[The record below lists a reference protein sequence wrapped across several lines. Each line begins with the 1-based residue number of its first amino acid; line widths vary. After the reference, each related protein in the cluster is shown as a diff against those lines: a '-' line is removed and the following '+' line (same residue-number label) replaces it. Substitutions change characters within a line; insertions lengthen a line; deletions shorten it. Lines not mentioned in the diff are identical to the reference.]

1 MPPSDRAPLPLPPM
15 KPTFRSRIA
24 TALVASLMLS
34 AAPTLL
40 ANELKIGFVRIDRIL
55 KEAGPAKAAQAKLEK
70 EFQGRVGEIQKMDKQ
85 ARDMQTQLEKDSVTM
100 SESDRRTREGE
111 LSRVSR
117 ELQRLQR
124 QYREELTAR
133 QNEEFAQ
140 VMDRANKVVQQ
151 LAEQEKFDLILQE
164 AVFISPRI
172 DITDKVLKVLST
184 DAPAPAPAPAK
195 KP

>member
-1 MPPSDRAPLPLPPM
+1 M

>member
-1 MPPSDRAPLPLPPM
+1 MTPRIRTSFPSLLAALLCLTTVMP
-15 KPTFRSRIA
+15 
-24 TALVASLMLS
+24 VA
-34 AAPTLL
+34 

-55 KEAGPAKAAQAKLEK
+55 REAGPAKKAQAKLEK
-70 EFQGRVGEIQKMDKQ
+70 EFQPRLSEVQKLEKQ
-85 ARDMQTQLEKDSVTM
+85 AKDMQTQLEKDSVTM
-100 SESDRRTREGE
+100 SESDRRNREGE

-140 VMDRANKVVQQ
+140 VMERANKVVQQ

-172 DITDKVLKVLST
+172 DITDKVLKVLAT
-184 DAPAPAPAPAK
+184 ETPPPAAAPTNK
-195 KP
+195 